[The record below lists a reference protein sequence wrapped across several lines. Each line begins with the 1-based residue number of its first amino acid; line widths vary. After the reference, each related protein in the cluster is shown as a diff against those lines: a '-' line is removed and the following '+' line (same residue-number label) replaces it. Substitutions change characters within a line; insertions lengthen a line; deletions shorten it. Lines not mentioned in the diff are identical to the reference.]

1 MKTMRA
7 RESWNTAEPDLQ
19 VWRTRALRA
28 VLAVVAAAAFPAYVS
43 LIANAVLSAHSTPLL
58 WVYSC
63 VYVAFVLLAF
73 LPRIEVNHRA
83 WILFILAY
91 VNAAAS
97 FARVGLAGSGRL
109 YLLILPAA
117 AIVLVGPRG
126 GYLCLGIS
134 LAIYAGFA
142 LLARAGIL
150 AGWLTEPSNPLS
162 TGFWIEAGAAL
173 AVFLLTLTVL
183 MERFYTRHLHTLATR
198 NLVTAELEKAYAA
211 MERRVRDRTRE
222 LGLLNDVAG
231 VASGLTDLCQILRV
245 SLEKTMEAFG
255 FENGGAYGLE
265 QETGTLVM
273 LAHKGLSE
281 ELAARMT
288 RLPMETALAGKEL
301 SLEQPLSWS
310 FEEYPEGALRRFI
323 EAEGLRRIVGVPL
336 AAKGCLVGGMVLSSR
351 QDRSLAPEEGA
362 LLIAVGRQIGLA
374 IENARLLEAE
384 RIDRDDAN
392 RRREVAE
399 GLRETLAILNSNR
412 PLQEILDFIIAQACR
427 LMNCDASAL
436 LQLESREGPLRIRA
450 ACGLDM
456 EQVSAVQL
464 SLGREGAGRALA
476 WRKPMAVS
484 DASGLFEG
492 TLQDPH
498 PDFAED
504 LMGLELLMNQGY
516 RAILSVP
523 LVVQNEIYGG
533 ISLYYREPRR
543 FGAEEIEL
551 ATGIGSQAALAIEN
565 ARLRT
570 QAEKTAA
577 FAERNR
583 LARELHDSVTQS
595 VYSVTLYAEAAA
607 RLLQGGKI
615 GDAAEHLRELGTTAR
630 EALREMRLLIFELSP
645 PALETGSLADALRT
659 RLDAVEARG
668 GVSVNF
674 RVDGGEQLSPLVR
687 QELYQIAQE
696 ALNNAL
702 KHSRAQAVRIL
713 LRFGEQETGLE
724 ISDDG
729 VGFDLEQAQKCGGLG
744 LRGMRE
750 RVQRIAGALRL
761 DSAPGAGTRISVT
774 APASGRT

>member
-1 MKTMRA
+1 MKHTRA
-7 RESWNTAEPDLQ
+7 RDSWDAAEPDLQ
-19 VWRTRALRA
+19 VWRTRALRV
-28 VLAVVAAAAFPAYVS
+28 VLAVIAAAALPAYVS
-43 LIANAVLSAHSTPLL
+43 LIANAFLNAHPSPLL

-73 LPRIEVNHRA
+73 LPGIEVQHRA
-83 WILFILAY
+83 WILFALAY

-126 GYLCLGIS
+126 GYACLGIS
-134 LAIYAGFA
+134 LAMYAGFA
-142 LLARAGIL
+142 LLARAGVL
-150 AGWLTEPSNPLS
+150 AGWLTEHGNPIS
-162 TGFWIEAGAAL
+162 AGFWIEAGAAL

-183 MERFYTRHLHTLATR
+183 MERFYTRHIQTLATR

-222 LGLLNDVAG
+222 LGLLNNLAG
-231 VASGLTDLCQILRV
+231 VVSGLTDLCEILKV
-245 SLEKTMEAFG
+245 SLEKTTEAFG
-255 FENGGAYGLE
+255 FETGGAYGLE
-265 QETGTLVM
+265 EDTGTLVM

-281 ELAARMT
+281 KFAGQMR
-288 RLPMETALAGKEL
+288 RLPVKTALAGREL
-301 SLEQPLSWS
+301 NLEQPLSWS
-310 FEEYPEGALRRFI
+310 FEEYPEGVLRDFI
-323 EAEGLRRIVGVPL
+323 AAEGLRRIVGVPL
-336 AAKGCLVGGMVLSSR
+336 AAKGRLVGGMVLNSR
-351 QDRSLAPEEGA
+351 RDRTLTAEEGT
-362 LLIAVGRQIGLA
+362 LLIAIGQQIGLA

-399 GLRETLAILNSNR
+399 GLRETLVILNSNR
-412 PLQEILDFIIAQACR
+412 PLQEILDFIITQACR
-427 LMNCDASAL
+427 LMKCDASAL
-436 LQLESREGPLRIRA
+436 LQLDSREGPLRIRA

-464 SLGREGAGRALA
+464 SLGAEGAGRALA

-484 DASGLFEG
+484 DALGLIDAP
-492 TLQDPH
+492 LQDPH
-498 PDFAED
+498 PEFAED
-504 LMGLELLMNQGY
+504 LMGLELLINQGY

-523 LVVQNEIYGG
+523 LVVQNESYGG
-533 ISLYYREPRR
+533 ISLYYREPRK
-543 FGAEEIEL
+543 FGSEEIEM

-615 GDAAEHLRELGTTAR
+615 EDAAEHLRELGTTAR

-674 RVDGGEQLSPLVR
+674 RVEGAERLSPLAR

-702 KHSRAQAVRIL
+702 KHSRAQSVRVL
-713 LRFGEQETGLE
+713 LRFGDRETGLE

-750 RVQRIAGALRL
+750 RVQRIGGILRL
-761 DSAPGAGTRISVT
+761 DSAPGGGTRISVT
-774 APASGRT
+774 SPASGRA